1 MEARELKKMT
11 VEEYIAVDRSSEGR
25 WEYVNGEAFAMAG
38 ASLRHNAIAFNIA
51 HALRNKLA
59 SGPCRSWADGQK
71 IETPA
76 TRGFY
81 YPDAGVGRGGPTVG
95 AKDDNAI
102 TNPSV
107 IFEVLSESTGDYD
120 RGAKFDHYR
129 TIPELRDYVLVFPE
143 ERRIEHRKRVGSEQW
158 LMSYVIGA
166 GEVNL
171 EGCGISLSLDE
182 IYADLERADP

>member
-11 VEEYIAVDRSSEGR
+11 VEEYVALDRASEGR

-38 ASLRHNAIAFNIA
+38 ASLRHNAIAVNLTIA
-51 HALRNKLA
+51 LHAKLRG
-59 SGPCRSWADGQK
+59 GPCRSWADGQK
-71 IETPA
+71 IETSA
-76 TRGFY
+76 TRAFH
-81 YPDAGVGRGGPTVG
+81 YPDASVVCGRPTVG
-95 AKDDNAI
+95 AKDDHAI

-129 TIPELRDYVLVFPE
+129 TIPELSDYVLVFPE
-143 ERRIEHRKRVGSEQW
+143 ERRIEHRKRVGSDQW